1 MRGRGRTFGQQRSA
15 GCMARHAFYF
25 FFFSLSN
32 NLLREL
38 QTVSGSFTFLHIP
51 TPACSYW
58 SIGRISI
65 KIMWI
70 LEGRSVASKLLSC
83 SNDVQDNFLSLCIP
97 ALFLLNRIG
106 LLILCNH
113 ALYTASSWAD
123 LVRTWNLYAFYRVYK
138 GKWTIND
145 ALLQLYVVVWFI
157 LITFKIST
165 KAKM

>member
-1 MRGRGRTFGQQRSA
+1 MWEAEAGHLDSKGVLAAWPGMLFIFIFFTKQQ
-15 GCMARHAFYF
+15 
-25 FFFSLSN
+25 
-32 NLLREL
+32 
-38 QTVSGSFTFLHIP
+38 FTQRITNCKRLIHFLHIP

-65 KIMWI
+65 KNMWI

-83 SNDVQDNFLSLCIP
+83 SNDIQDKFLSLCIP